1 MTKSPD
7 ETLTERDV
15 STYAG
20 PPQLWATIVVDGAVS
35 MQPLPPRGRLVI
47 GRSSS
52 AQLRIDSPKL
62 SRQHAVLHI
71 GDGLRVEDLGSVNG
85 TRVAG
90 RRLAENEIVSL
101 SPGEAIE
108 LGSVMIVVQRAAA
121 ERPRWGVKPA
131 EDSPALRGAPLLP
144 TGGPMAQLMKIVERV
159 SAGTIHVL
167 ITGETGSGKEVIAER
182 IHALSARAARP
193 LVRLNC
199 AALSETLLESEL
211 FGHEKGAFTGADR
224 ANPGLLQSATGGT
237 VFLDEIGDMPLSLQ
251 AKLLRVIEAKEVLP
265 VGAVT
270 PRPIDVR
277 FVAATHQDLLAASTR
292 GTFRQDL
299 YFRLNGVTLIV
310 PPLRE
315 RLAELEPL
323 ALAFIARASSDAGR
337 RAPKLSR
344 DAVEVLSRHAWP
356 GNVRELRNVIERA
369 VLFCEGPT
377 IEAEHIA
384 FTQPSAAAAPAVTTG
399 VPSDLR
405 RDIKDRE
412 RAAIVAALEQTR
424 GNQTEAARILGISR
438 RALVARLDEFNLP
451 RPRKR

>member
-15 STYAG
+15 ATYAG
-20 PPQLWATIVVDGAVS
+20 PPQLWATIVVDGVVS

-47 GRSSS
+47 GRSST

-71 GDGLRVEDLGSVNG
+71 DDGLRIEDLGSANG
-85 TRVAG
+85 TKVAG
-90 RRLAENEIVSL
+90 RPLAANETVSMQA
-101 SPGEAIE
+101 GEAIE
-108 LGSVMIVVQRAAA
+108 LGPVMIVVQRAAA
-121 ERPRWGVKPA
+121 ERPRWAPKPTDDA
-131 EDSPALRGAPLLP
+131 RGAAVLP
-144 TGGPMAQLMKIVERV
+144 TSGPMAHLMKMVERV
-159 SAGTIHVL
+159 AAGAIHVV

-182 IHALSARAARP
+182 IHALSSRAERP

-199 AALSETLLESEL
+199 AALPEALLESEL

-224 ANPGLLQSATGGT
+224 ATPGLLQSAAGGT

-277 FVAATHQDLLAASTR
+277 FIAATHQDLQAASAR
-292 GTFRQDL
+292 GAFRQDL
-299 YFRLNGVTLIV
+299 YFRLNGVTLVV

-315 RLAELEPL
+315 RIAEIEPL
-323 ALAFIARASSDAGR
+323 AGAFVARSCAEAR
-337 RAPKLSR
+337 RAPLALSR
-344 DAVEVLSRHAWP
+344 GAIDVLSRHPWP
-356 GNVRELRNVIERA
+356 GNVRELRNVVERA
-369 VLFCEGPT
+369 VLFCEGAT

-384 FTQPSAAAAPAVTTG
+384 FTQSSSVTASASGSMPA

-405 RDIKDRE
+405 RDIKERE
-412 RAAIVAALEQTR
+412 RAAIIAALEQTH